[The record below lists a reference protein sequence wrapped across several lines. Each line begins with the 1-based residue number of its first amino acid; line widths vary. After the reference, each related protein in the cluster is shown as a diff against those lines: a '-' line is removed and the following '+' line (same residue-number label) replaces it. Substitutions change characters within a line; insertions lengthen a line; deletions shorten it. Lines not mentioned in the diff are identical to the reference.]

1 MEGKNR
7 GILGRFHTFVC
18 EITREKTSMDH
29 KEKMSV
35 FGIRPL
41 MEAVDSGKIPDKIFI
56 QRGLRGEAAAAFVGL
71 QPRAAGKTRPLD
83 PGKPPGGFCFSLAG
97 GVRLGRGG
105 G

>member
-1 MEGKNR
+1 MCRLEGISRREKMEGKNR

-29 KEKMSV
+29 KKNMSV

-56 QRGLRGEAAAAFVGL
+56 QRGLRGEAAAEL
-71 QPRAAGKTRPLD
+71 MHMLKEH
-83 PGKPPGGFCFSLAG
+83 SL
-97 GVRLGRGG
+97 VYSLVP
-105 G
+105 